1 MIPPHRKDTGDWNPS
16 SYHGR
21 KHLCTSYVVTWWRHQ
36 METFPRNWPFVLGIH
51 RPPVNSP
58 HRGQWRG
65 ALMFSL
71 ICVWIN
77 DCVNNRE
84 AGDLRRYRA
93 HYDVIVMS
101 VYIADDDSTTPEQDI
116 NRWQSNDHLIFHG
129 MINLSDILTTLYTQD
144 AKQTL
149 TSEAFCCADH
159 KDMVQELAPWST
171 PRHKSLYE
179 PVLNYCLGNPWE
191 QYSLTFE
198 LKKNASL
205 EWRHNGRDSVSNHQ
219 PHDCLLNHLFR
230 RRSKKT
236 WKLRVTGL
244 CEGNSPGTSEFP
256 AQMASNA
263 ENVSI
268 WWRHP
273 AWSNI
278 YWITRPQC

>member
-1 MIPPHRKDTGDWNPS
+1 MHCTWFLRTERTQVTEILPHITGVNISVHLTWSHDDVIKW
-16 SYHGR
+16 
-21 KHLCTSYVVTWWRHQ
+21 KH
-36 METFPRNWPFVLGIH
+36 FPRNWPFVLGIH

-149 TSEAFCCADH
+149 TSEAFYCADH

-198 LKKNASL
+198 FKK
-205 EWRHNGRDSVSNHQ
+205 
-219 PHDCLLNHLFR
+219 CLIR
-230 RRSKKT
+230 M
-236 WKLRVTGL
+236 
-244 CEGNSPGTSEFP
+244 TS
-256 AQMASNA
+256 
-263 ENVSI
+263 
-268 WWRHP
+268 
-273 AWSNI
+273 
-278 YWITRPQC
+278 